1 MTPLMHI
8 DMKVAIKTLKKIV
21 FEVSKKELN
30 QRGFDE
36 VWDSIRKEY
45 PETNYDIFMIE
56 SMSDESG
63 VMFFEL
69 TPKASL

>member
-1 MTPLMHI
+1 
-8 DMKVAIKTLKKIV
+8 MKVAVKTLKKIV
-21 FEVSKKELN
+21 FEISKNELD

-45 PETNYDIFMIE
+45 PEKNYDILAIE
-56 SMSDESG
+56 RTISSDE

-69 TPKASL
+69 TPRSGV

>member
-1 MTPLMHI
+1 
-8 DMKVAIKTLKKIV
+8 MKVAVKTLKKIV
-21 FEVSKKELN
+21 FEVSKNELD

-45 PETNYDIFMIE
+45 PENNYDILAIE
-56 SMSDESG
+56 HTASTDE

-69 TPKASL
+69 TPRSGV